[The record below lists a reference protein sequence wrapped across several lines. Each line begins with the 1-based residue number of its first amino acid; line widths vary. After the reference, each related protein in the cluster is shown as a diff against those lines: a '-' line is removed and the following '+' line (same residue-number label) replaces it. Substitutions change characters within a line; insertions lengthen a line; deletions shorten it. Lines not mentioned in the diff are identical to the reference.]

1 MAQKDYISNTYEST
15 AVANEASDVC
25 LTDSGSNTSPKRV
38 IGTFKGIATFTEVGD
53 GKITEE
59 EFLGA

>member
-15 AVANEASDVC
+15 AVANESSDVC

-38 IGTFKGIATFTEVGD
+38 IGTFESIATFTEVGD